1 MQNSAY
7 SVLIPA
13 RNEANHIATILKSLL
28 SQTVPPS
35 YILVISDGSTDDT
48 VSEINNFSLSNDT
61 EVKIELIERVDRG
74 FSAVGT
80 PYITETYN
88 DGFEILEQRDEPFL
102 MILGAD
108 SVLEMQYSEK
118 LLIEMNQNP
127 NLAATSGICQGESI
141 SKRHIRGTG
150 RLIRTS
156 FFRKLHFR
164 FPFAYGWEDS
174 IPYIAKAAGYD
185 VYHILDAKIK
195 LLRATGSSAKN
206 YLFWGMGMRSLGY
219 TYLIAIGR
227 GIKHILKRN
236 LQRGVN
242 LIAGYF
248 KENPYIYPQVVRDY
262 VKADSQF
269 RVKSYLMKN
278 LP

>member
-13 RNEANHIATILKSLL
+13 RNEAVYIAATLRSLL
-28 SQTVPPS
+28 LQTLPPS
-35 YILVISDGSTDDT
+35 YVLVISDGSTDDT
-48 VSEINNFSLSNDT
+48 INEINEFSLSHGT
-61 EVKIELIERVDRG
+61 KLKIELIERQDRG

-80 PYITETYN
+80 PYLTETYN
-88 DGFEILEQRDEPFL
+88 DGFKILEKRDEPFF

-108 SVLEMQYSEK
+108 SVLERRYSEK
-118 LLIEMNQNP
+118 LLIEMNRNP

-156 FFRKLHFR
+156 FFRKLQFR

-185 VYHILDAKIK
+185 IYYTSDAQIK

-227 GIKHILKRN
+227 GLKHIIKGNLK
-236 LQRGVN
+236 GGIN

-248 KENPYIYPQVVRDY
+248 KENSHLYPQVVRDY

-269 RVKSYLMKN
+269 RVKSYLMKS
-278 LP
+278 LA

>member
-1 MQNSAY
+1 MQNSTY

-13 RNEANHIATILKSLL
+13 RNEATYIATILKSLL
-28 SQTVPPS
+28 SQTIPPS

-48 VSEINNFSLSNDT
+48 VNEINKFSLSNDT

-74 FSAVGT
+74 FNAVGT
-80 PYITETYN
+80 PYIAETYN
-88 DGFEILEQRDEPFL
+88 DGFKILEHRDEPFL

-108 SVLEMQYSEK
+108 SVLEMRYSEK
-118 LLIEMNQNP
+118 LLIEMKQNP
-127 NLAATSGICQGESI
+127 NLAAISGICQGESI

-185 VYHILDAKIK
+185 IYHLSDAKIK

-227 GIKHILKRN
+227 SLKHILKRN
-236 LQRGVN
+236 PQRGVN
-242 LIAGYF
+242 LIAGYL
-248 KENPYIYPQVVRDY
+248 KENPHIYPQIVRDY
-262 VKADSQF
+262 VKVDSQF
-269 RVKSYLMKN
+269 RVKSYLMKK